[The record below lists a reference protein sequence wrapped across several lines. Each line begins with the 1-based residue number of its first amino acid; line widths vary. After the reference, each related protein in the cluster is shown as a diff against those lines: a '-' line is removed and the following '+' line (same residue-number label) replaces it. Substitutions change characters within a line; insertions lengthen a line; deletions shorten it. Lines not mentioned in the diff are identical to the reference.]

1 MWQGRMTSGRV
12 MGVAAGVAFAV
23 LSTCTVMPAS
33 ALAHRGAGGNDTA
46 RLCRHGG
53 WRTLQTS
60 DGQSFRNQGRCIR
73 YAKHG
78 GILRSQLPGDDEAL
92 WQMVCEDGGGNF
104 TASPGLWDCS
114 APFPGLS
121 ERVYEFLSGTC
132 SEAGGVTAPA
142 QGGPGLPEVQCQNPG
157 TPGSPHPPRVLP
169 TPALG

>member
-1 MWQGRMTSGRV
+1 MWQGRMTSAGV
-12 MGVAAGVAFAV
+12 MGVAAMVAFGV
-23 LSTCTVMPAS
+23 LSTGAVMPAS
-33 ALAHRGAGGNDTA
+33 ALAHRGSGGNDTA

-53 WRTLQTS
+53 WRTLRTS

-78 GILRSQLPGDDEAL
+78 GILTSQPPGDDQAL
-92 WQMVCEDGGGNF
+92 WQMVCQDGGGNF

-132 SEAGGVTAPA
+132 SAAGGVTVPA
-142 QGGPGLPEVQCQNPG
+142 QGSPGLPEVQCQNASTSLDP
-157 TPGSPHPPRVLP
+157 
-169 TPALG
+169 